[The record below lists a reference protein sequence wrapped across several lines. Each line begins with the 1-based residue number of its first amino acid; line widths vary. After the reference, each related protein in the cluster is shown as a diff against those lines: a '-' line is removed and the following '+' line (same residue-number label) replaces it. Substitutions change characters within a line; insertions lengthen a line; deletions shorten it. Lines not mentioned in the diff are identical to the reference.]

1 MKRFGCY
8 LLVVGFFAAI
18 TVASF
23 AATGQLTSNGK
34 GANQGNVMPYLFLA
48 LTVLIALALPI
59 ISSLSKSGGRP
70 KTSAGTAT
78 HTRSTGASS
87 SIRCDPYLVQCG

>member
-1 MKRFGCY
+1 M
-8 LLVVGFFAAI
+8 
-18 TVASF
+18 ASF

-59 ISSLSKSGGRP
+59 ISSLSKSGRP
-70 KTSAGTAT
+70 PKDKRGN
-78 HTRSTGASS
+78 G
-87 SIRCDPYLVQCG
+87 DPYPKYRG